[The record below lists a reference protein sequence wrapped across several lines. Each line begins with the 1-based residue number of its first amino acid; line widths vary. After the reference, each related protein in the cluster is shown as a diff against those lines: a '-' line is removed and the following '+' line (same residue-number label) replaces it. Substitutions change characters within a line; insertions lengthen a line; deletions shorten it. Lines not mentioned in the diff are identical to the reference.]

1 MSQAAHSNRA
11 MPGAADHGAYTKPAI
26 AMHWIVALLIFA
38 AFGLGLYMTDI
49 PGFTP
54 TKLKLFSYHKWIGIT
69 VLIFAV
75 LRVLW
80 RLTHPAPGPVPGMPK
95 WQHAAA
101 EAAHVGL
108 YLLILAVPLTG
119 YLLSVAAGVK
129 VVYLGLWELPMPFDK
144 SDALKDIFSMAHEW
158 LNWTMAAIVVV
169 HILAALKHHVV
180 ERDGTLRRMVPFLR

>member
-1 MSQAAHSNRA
+1 MSQAAHSNFATR
-11 MPGAADHGAYTKPAI
+11 GAADHGAYAKSAI
-26 AMHWIVALLIFA
+26 AMHWIIALLIFA

-80 RLTHPAPGPVPGMPK
+80 RLTHPAPGPVPGLPK

-101 EAAHVGL
+101 EAAHLGL

-158 LNWTMAAIVVV
+158 LNWTMAAIVVL

-180 ERDGTLRRMVPFLR
+180 DRDGTLRRMVPFLR

>member
-1 MSQAAHSNRA
+1 MSQAAHSNFATR
-11 MPGAADHGAYTKPAI
+11 GAADHGAYAKPAI
-26 AMHWIVALLIFA
+26 AMHWIIALLIFA

-80 RLTHPAPGPVPGMPK
+80 RLTHPAPGPVPGLPK

-101 EAAHVGL
+101 EAAHLGL

-158 LNWTMAAIVVV
+158 LNWTMAAIVVL
-169 HILAALKHHVV
+169 HILAALKHHVGD
-180 ERDGTLRRMVPFLR
+180 RDGTLRRMVPFLR